1 MTFDEERAVIAI
13 FGANDPAEGE
23 LPAARALGEEVARLG
38 AVLLTGGD
46 GSDRGTVK
54 DAALVAA
61 DAVGTADA
69 PATWVGVRNR
79 EQAAP
84 PVWSRPQAM
93 VVTPGWGHR
102 RNFVEACLCDAA
114 IVIGASSPGAASEA
128 LFCLYLGRPVVVVR
142 RLADAATDARSLRE
156 LARTRIPEPRLP
168 RLAVD
173 AGIAGAYAW
182 ADRAATGAEV
192 RDLPADAATAAEVV
206 TGIRSR
212 IGRPSLRP
220 DLDTLVDELSWDD
233 YVRAALRDAGR

>member
-1 MTFDEERAVIAI
+1 MAIDGGRAVIAI
-13 FGANDPAEGE
+13 FGANDPAAGE
-23 LPAARALGEEVARLG
+23 LPAARVLGEAAARLG

-61 DAVGTADA
+61 DAVGTSDA

-84 PVWSRPQAM
+84 PVWRRPQAV

-114 IVIGASSPGAASEA
+114 VVIGANSPGAASEA

-142 RLADAATDARSLRE
+142 RPAGDATDGRSLRE
-156 LARTRIPEPRLP
+156 LARTRIPAPRRP
-168 RLAVD
+168 RRGLHL
-173 AGIAGAYAW
+173 GSGA
-182 ADRAATGAEV
+182 
-192 RDLPADAATAAEVV
+192 P
-206 TGIRSR
+206 
-212 IGRPSLRP
+212 
-220 DLDTLVDELSWDD
+220 
-233 YVRAALRDAGR
+233 